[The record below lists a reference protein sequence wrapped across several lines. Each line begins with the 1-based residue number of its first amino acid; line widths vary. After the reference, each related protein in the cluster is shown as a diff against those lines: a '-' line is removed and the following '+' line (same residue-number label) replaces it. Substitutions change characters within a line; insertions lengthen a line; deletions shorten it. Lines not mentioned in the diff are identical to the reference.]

1 MRIDYETYFMARSKI
16 ILAIYI
22 WSALYC
28 SREDGAD
35 MKDFAITTLIT
46 VGLEAIILL
55 TIGLVLGIL

>member
-1 MRIDYETYFMARSKI
+1 MARSKI